1 VAIRLNK
8 KTFLYSVIAVFSL
21 QLFSCHPSKKAN
33 TKSSDKTQVSGSSS
47 VDACVAALLAV
58 KESDIRDKK
67 LYRFV
72 CEWYG
77 TPYKYGGCDKKGTDC
92 SCFTSILVSSVYK
105 KQLPRTAG
113 EIYKSCE
120 KVKSVKEGDLVF
132 FKTNG
137 KDVSHVG
144 IFLRNNKFVHAST
157 SKGVVI
163 NDLNDSYYKK
173 TFYAY
178 GRLK

>member
-1 VAIRLNK
+1 MYRSL
-8 KTFLYSVIAVFSL
+8 FLYSAITLFSL
-21 QLFSCHPSKKAN
+21 NFISCHTSKKN
-33 TKSSDKTQVSGSSS
+33 SIKDNDTKVSSSKS
-47 VDACVAALLAV
+47 VDACVAALLSV

-77 TPYKYGGCDKKGTDC
+77 TPYKYGGCDKRGTDC

-113 EIYKSCE
+113 EIYQSCE

-137 KDVSHVG
+137 KSVSHVG
-144 IFLRNNKFVHAST
+144 VFLRNNKFVHAST

-173 TFYAY
+173 SFYGY